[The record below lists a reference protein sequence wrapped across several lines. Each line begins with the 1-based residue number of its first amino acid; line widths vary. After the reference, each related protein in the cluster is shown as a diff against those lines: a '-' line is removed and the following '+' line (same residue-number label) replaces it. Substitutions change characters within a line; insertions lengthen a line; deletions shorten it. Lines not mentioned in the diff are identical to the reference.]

1 MLPQH
6 RLRLTPSA
14 AQVGRA
20 VVVTADLVDRVARA
34 EGLAVAMVVVFGAG
48 RVAAQAGV
56 QAHAVARM
64 AAHGGGETGMMAA
77 VFL

>member
-1 MLPQH
+1 M
-6 RLRLTPSA
+6 PSA
-14 AQVGRA
+14 AQVGRVA
-20 VVVTADLVDRVARA
+20 VATADLVDRA
-34 EGLAVAMVVVFGAG
+34 EGLVVAMVVVFGAG

>member
-1 MLPQH
+1 MV
-6 RLRLTPSA
+6 A
-14 AQVGRA
+14 
-20 VVVTADLVDRVARA
+20 TADLVDRVARA

-48 RVAAQAGV
+48 RVAAQAGAL
-56 QAHAVARM
+56 AHAVARM

>member
-1 MLPQH
+1 LLPQH

-20 VVVTADLVDRVARA
+20 VVATADLVDRVARA
-34 EGLAVAMVVVFGAG
+34 EGLVVAMVVVLGAG
-48 RVAAQAGV
+48 RVAAQAGAL
-56 QAHAVARM
+56 AHAVARM

>member
-1 MLPQH
+1 M
-6 RLRLTPSA
+6 PSA

-20 VVVTADLVDRVARA
+20 VVAMADLVDRVARA

>member
-1 MLPQH
+1 M
-6 RLRLTPSA
+6 PSA

-20 VVVTADLVDRVARA
+20 VVAMADLVDRVARA
-34 EGLAVAMVVVFGAG
+34 EGLVVAMVVVFGVG

-56 QAHAVARM
+56 QARAVARM

>member
-1 MLPQH
+1 M
-6 RLRLTPSA
+6 PSA

-20 VVVTADLVDRVARA
+20 VVAMADLVDRVARA
-34 EGLAVAMVVVFGAG
+34 EGLVVAMVVVFGVG

>member
-20 VVVTADLVDRVARA
+20 AVATADLVDQVARA
-34 EGLAVAMVVVFGAG
+34 EGLVVAMVVVFGAG